1 MEQHCLT
8 KKEIIEQLKTVKD
21 DDKVFILTEKNKN
34 LFTISDA
41 QNSVRQFHIKH
52 KFPVVLKLIRESK
65 IDYIILWITYKL
77 CFLISKILLWYWK
90 YIKRNEIYYR
100 THLILEEF
108 AEMIVAFNKN
118 NKIDCAD
125 GLGDLLYVVLG
136 FAVVYN
142 LPAGQILKAICES
155 NLTKKKRTKNN
166 LRMRNKGKKFKPAN
180 VKQILEDYWEM
191 KLC

>member
-1 MEQHCLT
+1 MLYCNKTPNCPYNNENDIE
-8 KKEIIEQLKTVKD
+8 EI
-21 DDKVFILTEKNKN
+21 
-34 LFTISDA
+34 FTIFDA
-41 QNSVRQFHIKH
+41 QNSVKQFHIKH
-52 KFPVVLKLIRESK
+52 KFPVALKLIRKSK
-65 IDYIILWITYKL
+65 IEYIILWITYKL

-90 YIKRNEIYYR
+90 YIRRSEIFYR

-118 NKIDCAD
+118 DKIKCAD

-142 LPAGQILKAICES
+142 LPVKQILKAICES

-166 LRMRNKGKKFKPAN
+166 LRMRDKGKKFKPAN
-180 VKQILEDYWEM
+180 IKQILENYWKV
-191 KLC
+191 KL

>member
-1 MEQHCLT
+1 MSYCKRINYCLY
-8 KKEIIEQLKTVKD
+8 KQND
-21 DDKVFILTEKNKN
+21 NK

-41 QNSVRQFHIKH
+41 QNSVKQFHIKH
-52 KFPVVLKLIRESK
+52 KFPVASKLIRKSK

-77 CFLISKILLWYWK
+77 CFLISKILLRYWK
-90 YIKRNEIYYR
+90 YIRRDEIFYR
-100 THLILEEF
+100 SHLILEEF
-108 AEMIVAFNKN
+108 AEMIFAFNRN
-118 NKIDCAD
+118 NKINCAD

-142 LPAGQILKAICES
+142 LPAEQILKAICES

-166 LRMRNKGKKFKPAN
+166 LRMRDKGKKFKPAN

-191 KLC
+191 KL